1 MLTLF
6 RGRVF
11 LHFDNARTISGSLP
25 AGEFRLHGRYD
36 FARLKN
42 LQQRAEP
49 GGGRMWEA
57 MEQMGWVKTL
67 SSTGW
72 MYASVS
78 VIHYLTMFWFI
89 GSMAVVDLRV
99 MGVAARKRN
108 LSELA
113 GQIFPWAWT
122 GLVLAIV
129 SGFFMFL
136 TDAGDWAP
144 DPVFHVKLALIAV
157 SIILAIIVQYLIPK
171 WSTAV
176 EIPAWAKVVAAVALL
191 SWIATILMASE
202 IPAMEGLG

>member
-1 MLTLF
+1 
-6 RGRVF
+6 
-11 LHFDNARTISGSLP
+11 
-25 AGEFRLHGRYD
+25 
-36 FARLKN
+36 
-42 LQQRAEP
+42 
-49 GGGRMWEA
+49 MWEA
-57 MEQMGWVKTL
+57 LEQMGWVKTL

-108 LSELA
+108 LTELA
-113 GQIFPWAWT
+113 EQIYPWAWT
-122 GLVLAIV
+122 GMVLAIV

-144 DPVFHVKLALIAV
+144 DPVFHVKLLMIAV
-157 SIILAIIVQYLIPK
+157 SIALAIVVQIMVPK
-171 WSTAV
+171 WAV
-176 EIPAWAKVVAAVALL
+176 LPEIPAWAKILALVALL
-191 SWIATILMASE
+191 FWVGTILSASE

>member
-1 MLTLF
+1 
-6 RGRVF
+6 
-11 LHFDNARTISGSLP
+11 
-25 AGEFRLHGRYD
+25 
-36 FARLKN
+36 
-42 LQQRAEP
+42 
-49 GGGRMWEA
+49 MWEA
-57 MEQMGWVKTL
+57 LEQTGWVKSR

-108 LSELA
+108 LSELSA
-113 GQIFPWAWT
+113 QIFPWAWT

-144 DPVFHVKLALIAV
+144 DPVFHVKLGMIV
-157 SIILAIIVQYLIPK
+157 ISIVFAIFVQRGSPK
-171 WSTAV
+171 WAAAP
-176 EIPAWAKVVAAVALL
+176 EIPTSAQGIAA
-191 SWIATILMASE
+191 IAFLC
-202 IPAMEGLG
+202 

>member
-1 MLTLF
+1 
-6 RGRVF
+6 
-11 LHFDNARTISGSLP
+11 
-25 AGEFRLHGRYD
+25 
-36 FARLKN
+36 
-42 LQQRAEP
+42 
-49 GGGRMWEA
+49 
-57 MEQMGWVKTL
+57 MGWVKTL

-108 LSELA
+108 LTELA
-113 GQIFPWAWT
+113 EQIYPWAWT
-122 GLVLAIV
+122 GMVLAIV

-144 DPVFHVKLALIAV
+144 DPVFHVKLLMIAV
-157 SIILAIIVQYLIPK
+157 SIALAIVVQVMVPK
-171 WSTAV
+171 WGV
-176 EIPAWAKVVAAVALL
+176 LHEIPAWAKILALVALL
-191 SWIATILMASE
+191 FWVGTILSASE

>member
-1 MLTLF
+1 
-6 RGRVF
+6 
-11 LHFDNARTISGSLP
+11 
-25 AGEFRLHGRYD
+25 
-36 FARLKN
+36 
-42 LQQRAEP
+42 
-49 GGGRMWEA
+49 MWEA
-57 MEQMGWVKTL
+57 LEQMGWVKTL

-108 LSELA
+108 LTELA
-113 GQIFPWAWT
+113 EQIYPWAWT
-122 GLVLAIV
+122 GMVLAIV

-144 DPVFHVKLALIAV
+144 DPVFHVKLLMIAV
-157 SIILAIIVQYLIPK
+157 SIALAIVVQVMVPK
-171 WSTAV
+171 WGV
-176 EIPAWAKVVAAVALL
+176 LPEIPAWAKILALVALL
-191 SWIATILMASE
+191 FWVGTILSASE